1 VVLVDQ
7 DHWRKQFLESQGMI
21 IQSLVMYQRPPF
33 FVTVKL
39 MEVTMQIPKQNVKP
53 SIFVPMMEMVD

>member
-33 FVTVKL
+33 FVMVKL
-39 MEVTMQIPKQNVKP
+39 MEVTMQILKQNVKP